1 MLVRCSDATTR
12 TRAFAMQFFLQN
24 LGLGIG
30 GLVGGLIVDTSR
42 ASSFTMLFLIE
53 AVMFLVLGAIAAT
66 VRMPRP
72 TAVPKDAAADG
83 SAARGGLRVLLSHRA
98 MVQLCVLGFV
108 VFFAC
113 YGQFE
118 SGLAAYGT
126 EAAGIQPSTLG
137 IALAANTAV
146 IVVAQFVVLRLVERR
161 KRSRVIASV
170 GLIWAFAWIVAGYA
184 GLGHGSQTM
193 ATAAMISTYALFGL
207 GESMLSPTVAPLVA
221 DLAPESMV
229 GQYNSAFALCKQLAL
244 AVGPAVGGPM
254 GASLHGPYIVTF
266 VLFSLG
272 ITVLALRLGRHLTPV
287 QDQPSLAAVPSRV
300 VAVSLPENAS
310 AAWAGRPS
318 PPCTDRTVPR
328 APVRYCGRA
337 NSHQTALPPPGV
349 RRLPQDVA
357 IDATMEMPRPA
368 SSPGSARRR
377 RGRWSSPSVTS
388 MISLRS
394 VRRSAR
400 RIGGV
405 PCCRELATSSPAAR
419 TPSSH
424 SSIGKRQDVS
434 TPVAKARARGAASMP
449 PSRSSEALWNSSAVA
464 PVRAG
469 CWTTSTATS
478 SSCSAVML
486 RERIRRSQ
494 TTCGAPFAPDSAR
507 SSEATPSSMSSLRRS
522 TRPSV

>member
-1 MLVRCSDATTR
+1 MGAALRRIQLGSALSAFGLGFTVPYLYVYVAQVRDLGAGTAGVVLAVFAMAALAVLPFTGRAIDRRGPLPVLVVASVVASLGAAALGLSSDVTAAVLSAAVLGAGTAVMQPALATMLVWCSSTATR

-30 GLVGGLIVDTSR
+30 GLVGGQIVDTSR
-42 ASSFTMLFLIE
+42 PETFTLLFLIE
-53 AVMFLVLGAIAAT
+53 AAMFVVLGVIAST
-66 VRMPRP
+66 VRLPRTPSFSDATAARP
-72 TAVPKDAAADG
+72 TDG
-83 SAARGGLRVLLSHRA
+83 SKAPGGLRALLSHRA

-108 VFFAC
+108 LFFAC

-161 KRSRVIASV
+161 RRSRVIASV

-254 GASLHGPYIVTF
+254 GATLHGPYIVTF

-272 ITVLALRLGRHLTPV
+272 ITVLALRLGRRLTPV
-287 QDQPSLAAVPSRV
+287 QDQPSIETVPSRV
-300 VAVSLPENAS
+300 VAVSLPEAEPVVAS
-310 AAWAGRPS
+310 A
-318 PPCTDRTVPR
+318 
-328 APVRYCGRA
+328 
-337 NSHQTALPPPGV
+337 
-349 RRLPQDVA
+349 
-357 IDATMEMPRPA
+357 
-368 SSPGSARRR
+368 
-377 RGRWSSPSVTS
+377 VT
-388 MISLRS
+388 
-394 VRRSAR
+394 
-400 RIGGV
+400 
-405 PCCRELATSSPAAR
+405 
-419 TPSSH
+419 
-424 SSIGKRQDVS
+424 
-434 TPVAKARARGAASMP
+434 
-449 PSRSSEALWNSSAVA
+449 
-464 PVRAG
+464 
-469 CWTTSTATS
+469 
-478 SSCSAVML
+478 
-486 RERIRRSQ
+486 
-494 TTCGAPFAPDSAR
+494 
-507 SSEATPSSMSSLRRS
+507 
-522 TRPSV
+522 TR